1 MRALAAGGGASV
13 QHALAGV
20 QVEQVGRALRAKV
33 LHRNLTRVESRQS
46 LARERPVEQQRL
58 AAAWP
63 RVDALLG
70 ELAVIG
76 RYGGAPPI
84 HAQARGRM
92 IVPPL
97 EPARPCRGIRSLHEL
112 DPPCGMLMPGDRVAL
127 EPRQD
132 RA

>member
-1 MRALAAGGGASV
+1 AREVRGDARGSALVEIQRCQRDVGEFQEMRALAAGGGASV

-46 LARERPVEQQRL
+46 LDRERPVEQQRL

-63 RVDALLG
+63 RVDTLLG

-84 HAQARGRM
+84 HAQAHRRM
-92 IVPPL
+92 TV
-97 EPARPCRGIRSLHEL
+97 A
-112 DPPCGMLMPGDRVAL
+112 AL
-127 EPRQD
+127 E
-132 RA
+132 